1 MVILK
6 EQVEDQGAKGAS
18 KMKRE
23 QIEPVLSLQPSTTTM
38 EVRVLERESEIWVE

>member
-18 KMKRE
+18 KVKKE
-23 QIEPVLSLQPSTTTM
+23 QIEPLLSLQPSTTTI
-38 EVRVLERESEIWVE
+38 EVRVLERESDRWVE

>member
-38 EVRVLERESEIWVE
+38 EVRVLERESERWGE